1 MLILY
6 VSVLLSNA
14 VVSVVGQSTAQWAG
28 EHVAG
33 AADAVQTHDGQ
44 HQLPS
49 QPQNLHRPS
58 VRNTST
64 ACTRIS
70 SEPLC
75 ICVFS
80 CTECTFLCISL
91 IAPCSVYCTYVSLC
105 TAFSI
110 HGCEVQHRLAFIVF
124 FVNTTIRWTLIVT
137 CVAVVSCRVLA
148 CREDHSVSPSPAQP
162 KTKPF
167 VSKLPSPKTYTSRLE
182 MFEFCTACNNYVL
195 YLTCLS
201 VSYQRGRW
209 FVFQCDEIP
218 VSQQKPAGANNS
230 GRREKV
236 NTWLVARR
244 LSR

>member
-1 MLILY
+1 MFIADRFHSAPLSRYTAVRCSTVWL
-6 VSVLLSNA
+6 LLS
-14 VVSVVGQSTAQWAG
+14 
-28 EHVAG
+28 
-33 AADAVQTHDGQ
+33 
-44 HQLPS
+44 
-49 QPQNLHRPS
+49 
-58 VRNTST
+58 
-64 ACTRIS
+64 
-70 SEPLC
+70 
-75 ICVFS
+75 
-80 CTECTFLCISL
+80 SL
-91 IAPCSVYCTYVSLC
+91 L
-105 TAFSI
+105 
-110 HGCEVQHRLAFIVF
+110 
-124 FVNTTIRWTLIVT
+124 IRRTLIVT

-236 NTWLVARR
+236 NT
-244 LSR
+244 